1 VTFVAAP
8 EGDPVAEY
16 ERLLSA
22 RLVDGFVLI
31 DSRHDDP
38 RPGWLREKGLPF
50 VSFGRVWDDP
60 DCTSWIDVDGRSGT
74 ADAVRHLYEQGY
86 HRIGY
91 LGWPTG
97 SAVGD
102 DRRDGWL
109 SATRELGIE
118 EPDLQAS
125 ATQDLIAAQTAA
137 TALIERLGVGGGLV
151 CASDT
156 LAVGALQALRTV
168 DDSEAARA
176 FGLSTLAQ
184 PLAQVAEEL
193 LTLLAGLETGEPAP
207 SQGRVLP
214 AFLIGRDSS
223 ERSITALRRGKR
235 ETNIAGDRDQLGGTE

>member
-1 VTFVAAP
+1 MSTAGAALP
-8 EGDPVAEY
+8 MRCGI
-16 ERLLSA
+16 
-22 RLVDGFVLI
+22 FT
-31 DSRHDDP
+31 SRD
-38 RPGWLREKGLPF
+38 
-50 VSFGRVWDDP
+50 
-60 DCTSWIDVDGRSGT
+60 T
-74 ADAVRHLYEQGY
+74 
-86 HRIGY
+86 
-91 LGWPTG
+91 TG

-168 DDSEAARA
+168 GLRAGDDLGVVGFDDSEAARA